1 YTNYTGLRRGDS
13 DFDYVSIGDVNRNGL
28 IDAFDISNVAVKLNG
43 GIEKPAAEVEGELV
57 LTPDRKRYAA
67 GDVVTL
73 TLSGKGLKNVNA
85 LSMALPYLPAQY
97 EFVGITLTPEA
108 AKMANLTYDRLHT
121 SGDKVLYPT
130 LVNLGEQPLLNGD
143 INIATI
149 TFRARRAGAFSP
161 VAESM
166 ILVSPALNAK

>member
-1 YTNYTGLRRGDS
+1 
-13 DFDYVSIGDVNRNGL
+13 
-28 IDAFDISNVAVKLNG
+28 
-43 GIEKPAAEVEGELV
+43 
-57 LTPDRKRYAA
+57 
-67 GDVVTL
+67 
-73 TLSGKGLKNVNA
+73 
-85 LSMALPYLPAQY
+85 
-97 EFVGITLTPEA
+97 
-108 AKMANLTYDRLHT
+108 MANLTYDRLHT

-143 INIATI
+143 LDIATI